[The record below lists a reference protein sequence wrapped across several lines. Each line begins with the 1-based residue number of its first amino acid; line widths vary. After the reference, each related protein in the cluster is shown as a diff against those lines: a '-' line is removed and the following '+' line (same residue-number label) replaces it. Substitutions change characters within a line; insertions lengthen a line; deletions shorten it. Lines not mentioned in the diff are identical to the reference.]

1 MSRLIF
7 IIISLILSGLIIFS
21 AGGIVLNGSSDSLM
35 QGIFLGGHPE
45 GLNQLL
51 ADKKTLNDAIANA
64 EKLKS
69 KITGLEQAEKNIK
82 PEDLAKLDKFI
93 PDHIDN
99 INLIIDIN
107 NIATRQGMTIKNV
120 KVRSG
125 LDESGNSV
133 PSSGAVADTVA
144 ASGQNQIAETYLS
157 FSVSGDYNSLLSFL
171 DGLAN
176 SLRVADVTSLS
187 FTVDDKGINQYN
199 FELKTY
205 WVK

>member
-1 MSRLIF
+1 MTRLLL
-7 IIISLILSGLIIFS
+7 IILSLIASGLAVFS
-21 AGGIVLNGSSDSLM
+21 AGGAILNGGSDTLI
-35 QGIFLGGHPE
+35 QQLFNQTEGQ

-51 ADKKTLNDAIANA
+51 AQKKILNDAISNA
-64 EKLKS
+64 EQLKG
-69 KITGLEQAEKNIK
+69 KIAGLEQAQKAIK

-120 KVRSG
+120 KVRGG
-125 LDESGNSV
+125 LEDEEAAAKNGLATESGI
-133 PSSGAVADTVA
+133 
-144 ASGQNQIAETYLS
+144 ASTGQNKIAETFVS
-157 FSVSGDYNSLLSFL
+157 FSVAGSYDSLLKFL
-171 DGLAN
+171 DDLSN

-187 FTVDDKGINQYN
+187 FSVDDKGVNQYN
-199 FELKTY
+199 FEIKTF

>member
-1 MSRLIF
+1 MTRLIL
-7 IIISLILSGLIIFS
+7 IILSLVLSGLIVFS
-21 AGGIVLNGSSDSLM
+21 AGGVVWGGSTDPLI
-35 QGIFLGGHPE
+35 QKIFLGGKAE
-45 GLNQLL
+45 GLTQLL
-51 ADKKTLNDAIANA
+51 SDKKTLNEAITNA

-69 KITGLEQAEKNIK
+69 KIAKLEESQKNIK
-82 PEDLAKLDKFI
+82 QEDLDKLDKFI

-107 NIATRQGMTIKNV
+107 NIAERHGMTIKNV

-125 LDESGNSV
+125 LEDA
-133 PSSGAVADTVA
+133 GAVLSEGKASSIA
-144 ASGQNQIAETYLS
+144 ASGQNTIAETFLS
-157 FSVSGDYNSLLSFL
+157 FSVSGDYESLLNFL
-171 DGLAN
+171 DSLAN

-199 FELKTY
+199 FEIKTY